1 MSNTTPLSSPRKSL
15 YRSRS
20 VSPYVIS
27 PASENVGIA
36 ALLKHAM
43 DEDDHSVSALNNFDN
58 QSPNL
63 KRSISGSDADSNLN
77 ELTSVLGNAGKPQ
90 AYFESKYEST
100 RGSLKSLKLNQIG
113 LHGKN
118 INTTSRFKV
127 EPVKEYQ
134 KDTRDEMVTSNV
146 ENNLMYEPFGVTVSQ
161 YNSIEESS
169 ETTGSSS
176 PSETY
181 AFFPVRME
189 KYRLPNLGKSFPNT
203 EYNAGPIVSHT
214 EDALQKGISG
224 NPGSAKEL
232 QNFLSIRRY
241 VLRFFILGM
250 RLKYFVMD
258 LFFSIFHAN
267 SSRKLSLF
275 NLIHTV

>member
-1 MSNTTPLSSPRKSL
+1 MS
-15 YRSRS
+15 
-20 VSPYVIS
+20 
-27 PASENVGIA
+27 
-36 ALLKHAM
+36 
-43 DEDDHSVSALNNFDN
+43 EDDHSVSALNNFDN

-63 KRSISGSDADSNLN
+63 KRSISGSNADSNLN
-77 ELTSVLGNAGKPQ
+77 ELISVLGNAGKPQ

-100 RGSLKSLKLNQIG
+100 RESLKSLKLNQIG

-118 INTTSRFKV
+118 INTTSQFKV

-134 KDTRDEMVTSNV
+134 KDTRDEMVPSNV

-161 YNSIEESS
+161 FNSVEESS

-176 PSETY
+176 PSETN
-181 AFFPVRME
+181 AFFPVQME
-189 KYRLPNLGKSFPNT
+189 KYRLPNLAKSFPNT

-224 NPGSAKEL
+224 NPGNAKEL

-250 RLKYFVMD
+250 RLTYFVMD
-258 LFFSIFHAN
+258 LFFSIFHVN
-267 SSRKLSLF
+267 SSRNFSLF
-275 NLIHTV
+275 NLTHQFK